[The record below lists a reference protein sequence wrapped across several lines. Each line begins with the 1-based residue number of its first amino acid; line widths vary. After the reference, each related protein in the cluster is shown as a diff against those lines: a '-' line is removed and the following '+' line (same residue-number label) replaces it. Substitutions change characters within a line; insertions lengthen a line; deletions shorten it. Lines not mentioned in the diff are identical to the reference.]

1 MVLAQSVIF
10 RILALGPPGGENWK
24 LFCLQIDRP
33 SKIIRSL
40 LSTFII
46 GAIFLDLQWH
56 LSRARMA
63 PILTLARFWVSHE
76 APFGR
81 KTKVDSP

>member
-10 RILALGPPGGENWK
+10 KIWPPVPPGGKNQK
-24 LFCLQIDRP
+24 FFCQQIDMP
-33 SKIIRSL
+33 SKTSWWPVT
-40 LSTFII
+40 TFLI
-46 GAIFLDLQWH
+46 GAIFVDLRWG
-56 LSRARMA
+56 LSWARMA
-63 PILTLARFWVSHE
+63 PILTPGRFWVPHE